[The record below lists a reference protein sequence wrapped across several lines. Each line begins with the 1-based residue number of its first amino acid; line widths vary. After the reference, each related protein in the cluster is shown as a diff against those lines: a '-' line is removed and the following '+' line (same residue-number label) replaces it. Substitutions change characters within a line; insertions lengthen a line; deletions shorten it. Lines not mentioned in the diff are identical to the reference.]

1 MNQGILYTSYFAKF
15 KKGVG
20 DKISI
25 ARFNPKWLNQ
35 NELFAWCTSLAP
47 SKELLNDYKYKGISW
62 NEYTERYYNEIKN
75 SEQAQFDI
83 SSIWTRLILGH
94 DITLYCYEKSTDN
107 CHRHL
112 LAELFKEKGIEVKEV
127 E

>member
-1 MNQGILYTSYFAKF
+1 MNKGTLYTSYFAKF
-15 KKGVG
+15 KRGVG

-47 SKELLNDYKYKGISW
+47 SKELLNDYKYKSISW
-62 NEYTERYYNEIKN
+62 KEYSERYYNEIKN

-83 SSIWTRLILGH
+83 FSICMRLTLGN
-94 DITLYCYEKSTDN
+94 DVTLYCYEKSTDN
-107 CHRHL
+107 CHRYL
-112 LAELFKEKGIEVKEV
+112 LADIFKSKGFEV
-127 E
+127 EEIA

>member
-1 MNQGILYTSYFAKF
+1 MKGILYTSYFAKI
-15 KKGVG
+15 KRGIG

-35 NELFAWCTSLAP
+35 NELFAWCSNLAP

-62 NEYTERYYNEIKN
+62 DEYTERYLKEIKY
-75 SEQAQFDI
+75 SPKAQENI
-83 SSIWTRLILGH
+83 SSICVHLINEN
-94 DITLYCYEKSTDN
+94 DITLYCYEKSADN
-107 CHRHL
+107 CHRFL
-112 LAELFKEKGIEVKEV
+112 LAELFKEKGFEVKEI